1 MASIV
6 QLGLRTSF
14 APNEFQCCISYKIM
28 VDPVIAEDGN
38 SYERE
43 EIERWFREHHWSP
56 LTNQPIGT
64 TLTENIYLRKLIQDW
79 QRAKQA
85 HESSAGALAGRL
97 CNASTKEKALDY
109 IGRISELI
117 ETSDAVDEVML
128 SICTKVTVFDDTIL
142 ADGVQDALTTL
153 VAQCEMKMVQQ
164 RQEQREAAEKWERE
178 RPEREQAEREAAEK
192 WERERPERELAEKEL
207 KESKE
212 KAEQAEKELKEYKEA
227 VAERMN
233 LTVEEIVSGC
243 SKY

>member
-6 QLGLRTSF
+6 NLSLRTTS
-14 APNEFQCCISYKIM
+14 APNEFQCCISYEIM
-28 VDPVIAEDGN
+28 VDPVIAEDGH
-38 SYERE
+38 SYEKK
-43 EIERWFREHHWSP
+43 EIERWFREHHRSP
-56 LTNQPIGT
+56 KTNQPIGT
-64 TLTENIYLRKLIQDW
+64 TLTENHALRNVIQDW

-128 SICTKVTVFDDTIL
+128 SICTKATVFDDTIL

-164 RQEQREAAEKWERE
+164 REAAEKWERE
-178 RPEREQAEREAAEK
+178 RPEREKREKAEREQAE
-192 WERERPERELAEKEL
+192 EEL
-207 KESKE
+207 KELKE

>member
-6 QLGLRTSF
+6 NLSLRTTS
-14 APNEFQCCISYKIM
+14 APNEFQCCISYEIM
-28 VDPVIAEDGN
+28 VDPVIAEDGH
-38 SYERE
+38 SYEKK
-43 EIERWFREHHWSP
+43 EIERWFREHHRSP
-56 LTNQPIGT
+56 KTNQPIGT
-64 TLTENIYLRKLIQDW
+64 TLTENHALRNVIQDW

-128 SICTKVTVFDDTIL
+128 SICTKATVFDDTIL

-164 RQEQREAAEKWERE
+164 REAAEKWERE
-178 RPEREQAEREAAEK
+178 RPEREKREKAER
-192 WERERPERELAEKEL
+192 
-207 KESKE
+207 
-212 KAEQAEKELKEYKEA
+212 EQAEKELKEYKEA

>member
-1 MASIV
+1 
-6 QLGLRTSF
+6 
-14 APNEFQCCISYKIM
+14 M

-43 EIERWFREHHWSP
+43 EIELWFRESHRSP

-64 TLTENIYLRKLIQDW
+64 TLTENIYLRKLIEDW
-79 QRAKQA
+79 QRAKQK
-85 HESSAGALAGRL
+85 HENSAGALAGRL

-128 SICTKVTVFDDTIL
+128 SICTKATVFDDAIL
-142 ADGVQDALTTL
+142 TDGVQDALATL
-153 VAQCEMKMVQQ
+153 VALCEMKMVQ
-164 RQEQREAAEKWERE
+164 QREAAEKWERE
-178 RPEREQAEREAAEK
+178 RPEREKREKTEREQ
-192 WERERPERELAEKEL
+192 AEKEL
-207 KESKE
+207 KELKE

-233 LTVEEIVSGC
+233 LTVEEIVSDC

>member
-1 MASIV
+1 
-6 QLGLRTSF
+6 
-14 APNEFQCCISYKIM
+14 M

-43 EIERWFREHHWSP
+43 EIERWFRERHRSP

-64 TLTENIYLRKLIQDW
+64 TLIENIYLRKLIQDW

-153 VAQCEMKMVQQ
+153 IAQCEMKMVQ
-164 RQEQREAAEKWERE
+164 QREAAEKWERE
-178 RPEREQAEREAAEK
+178 RPEREESEKAEREQADKAET
-192 WERERPERELAEKEL
+192 
-207 KESKE
+207 E
-212 KAEQAEKELKEYKEA
+212 KAEQAEKELKEYKET

-243 SKY
+243 FF

>member
-1 MASIV
+1 MASIAN
-6 QLGLRTSF
+6 LSLRTTS
-14 APNEFQCCISYKIM
+14 APNEFQCCISYAIM

-43 EIERWFREHHWSP
+43 EIERWFCERHRSP

-79 QRAKQA
+79 QRAKQK
-85 HESSAGALAGRL
+85 HENSAGALAGRL

-128 SICTKVTVFDDTIL
+128 SICTKATVFDDTIL

-164 RQEQREAAEKWERE
+164 REAAEKWERE
-178 RPEREQAEREAAEK
+178 RPEREESEKAEREQADKAET
-192 WERERPERELAEKEL
+192 
-207 KESKE
+207 E
-212 KAEQAEKELKEYKEA
+212 KAEQADKELKEYKET

-243 SKY
+243 FF

>member
-14 APNEFQCCISYKIM
+14 APNEFQCCISYEIM
-28 VDPVIAEDGN
+28 VDPVIAEDGH
-38 SYERE
+38 SYEKK
-43 EIERWFREHHWSP
+43 EIERWFREHHRSP
-56 LTNQPIGT
+56 KTNQPIGT
-64 TLTENIYLRKLIQDW
+64 TLTENHALRNVIQDW

-128 SICTKVTVFDDTIL
+128 SICTKATVFDDTIL

-164 RQEQREAAEKWERE
+164 REAAEKWERE
-178 RPEREQAEREAAEK
+178 RPEREKREKAEREQ
-192 WERERPERELAEKEL
+192 AEKEL
-207 KESKE
+207 KE

>member
-6 QLGLRTSF
+6 NLSLRTTS
-14 APNEFQCCISYKIM
+14 APNEFQCCISYEIM
-28 VDPVIAEDGN
+28 VDPVIAEDGH
-38 SYERE
+38 SYEKK
-43 EIERWFREHHWSP
+43 EIERWFREHHRSP
-56 LTNQPIGT
+56 KTNQPIGT
-64 TLTENIYLRKLIQDW
+64 TLTENHALRNVIQDW

-128 SICTKVTVFDDTIL
+128 SICTKATVFDDTIL
-142 ADGVQDALTTL
+142 ADGVQDALATL
-153 VAQCEMKMVQQ
+153 VAQCEMKMVQ
-164 RQEQREAAEKWERE
+164 QREAAEKWERE
-178 RPEREQAEREAAEK
+178 RPEREKREKA
-192 WERERPERELAEKEL
+192 ERELAEKEL
-207 KESKE
+207 KELKE

>member
-6 QLGLRTSF
+6 NLSLRTTS
-14 APNEFQCCISYKIM
+14 APNEFQCCISYEIM
-28 VDPVIAEDGN
+28 VDPVIAEDGH
-38 SYERE
+38 SYEKK
-43 EIERWFREHHWSP
+43 EIERWFREHHRSP
-56 LTNQPIGT
+56 KTNQPIGT
-64 TLTENIYLRKLIQDW
+64 TLTENHALRNVIQDW

-128 SICTKVTVFDDTIL
+128 SICTKATVFDDTIL
-142 ADGVQDALTTL
+142 ADGVQDALATL

-164 RQEQREAAEKWERE
+164 
-178 RPEREQAEREAAEK
+178 REAAEK

-207 KESKE
+207 KELKE

>member
-1 MASIV
+1 
-6 QLGLRTSF
+6 
-14 APNEFQCCISYKIM
+14 M

-43 EIERWFREHHWSP
+43 EIERWFLEHHRSP

-64 TLTENIYLRKLIQDW
+64 TLTENHALRNVIQDW

-97 CNASTKEKALDY
+97 CNVSTKEKALDY

-128 SICTKVTVFDDTIL
+128 SICTKATVFDDTIL
-142 ADGVQDALTTL
+142 ADGVQDALATL
-153 VAQCEMKMVQQ
+153 VAQCEMKMVQ
-164 RQEQREAAEKWERE
+164 QREAAEKWERE
-178 RPEREQAEREAAEK
+178 RPEREKREKA
-192 WERERPERELAEKEL
+192 ERELAEKEL
-207 KESKE
+207 KELKE

>member
-6 QLGLRTSF
+6 NLSLRTTS
-14 APNEFQCCISYKIM
+14 APNEFQCCISYAIM
-28 VDPVIAEDGN
+28 VDPVIAEDGH
-38 SYERE
+38 SYEKK
-43 EIERWFREHHWSP
+43 EIERWFREHHRSP
-56 LTNQPIGT
+56 KTNQPIGT
-64 TLTENIYLRKLIQDW
+64 TLTENHALRNVIQDW

-128 SICTKVTVFDDTIL
+128 SICTKATVFDDTIL

-178 RPEREQAEREAAEK
+178 RPEREKREKAEREQVE
-192 WERERPERELAEKEL
+192 EEL
-207 KESKE
+207 KELKE